1 MKKATITS
9 LIAVIVGGIY
19 FKTFFP
25 ALLIPFYILDNRFKN
40 SFLYLFSAYLFIF
53 GYFFDPTSSSLFL
66 TSFMIIIPHTMILF
80 DLLSETKDKFDKIDV
95 ILSICLIFGMI
106 YYEIYILGIILLLIK
121 RFNNL
126 LNKKIV
132 IITIPIII
140 SLLIAIIYTDIL
152 NQNLVYKILALT
164 GLGVI
169 LYSIYSFLNKE
180 WEIQ

>member
-1 MKKATITS
+1 MLYEVITPNVELTDLVSESTGIELVKVITKGEKEKEILDLQKNLEELDIDGIVSGALASEYQRARIRITS
-9 LIAVIVGGIY
+9 YNVCY
-19 FKTFFP
+19 TK
-25 ALLIPFYILDNRFKN
+25 LLR
-40 SFLYLFSAYLFIF
+40 
-53 GYFFDPTSSSLFL
+53 
-66 TSFMIIIPHTMILF
+66 
-80 DLLSETKDKFDKIDV
+80 DV

-180 WEIQ
+180 WEI